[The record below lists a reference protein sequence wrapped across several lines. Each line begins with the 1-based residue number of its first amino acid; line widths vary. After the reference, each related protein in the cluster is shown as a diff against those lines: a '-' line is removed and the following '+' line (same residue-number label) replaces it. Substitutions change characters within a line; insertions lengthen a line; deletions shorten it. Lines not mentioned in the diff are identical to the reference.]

1 LCAGGELRFHKF
13 CVEKGYLR
21 GTCGFY
27 RKAITFSHPVGGGL
41 LLPPAR
47 WKTGTFDER
56 TVEEWK
62 FGRSH
67 SGGPTLSVVGYDS
80 VGSVIGER
88 FDGPKQE
95 RIYLPP
101 DLLIDASPK
110 SEPVSS

>member
-1 LCAGGELRFHKF
+1 MARAGSIERPSPSAIRS
-13 CVEKGYLR
+13 VAA
-21 GTCGFY
+21 FY
-27 RKAITFSHPVGGGL
+27 CRQRVGKL
-41 LLPPAR
+41 ERLMKEP
-47 WKTGTFDER
+47 WKSGSLVDLI
-56 TVEEWK
+56 
-62 FGRSH
+62 